1 MKTTPFKHWKSIE
14 GTITQ
19 SNIGL
24 LWEHMNIIVFLEIS
38 NTWLVNQKLLI
49 YNAFYKIKTSVK

>member
-49 YNAFYKIKTSVK
+49 YIAFYKKKDFC

>member
-24 LWEHMNIIVFLEIS
+24 LWDHMNIIVFLEIS
-38 NTWLVNQKLLI
+38 NT
-49 YNAFYKIKTSVK
+49 